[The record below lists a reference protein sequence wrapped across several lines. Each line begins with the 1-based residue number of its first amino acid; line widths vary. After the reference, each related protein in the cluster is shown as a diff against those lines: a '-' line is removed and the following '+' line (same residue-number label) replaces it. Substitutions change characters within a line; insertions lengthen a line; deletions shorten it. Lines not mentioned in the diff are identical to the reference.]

1 MSEGINFE
9 DIGDSGSGLVNFLDH
24 GPAHQESI
32 GLAIREFDP
41 VLLSNFNFRN
51 PDSFKFNVLTS
62 GLEEVRAILHY
73 QLLQKHLLIVATR
86 INSLLIDSSVR
97 ALAELSLL
105 EMKKI
110 MIPNAIVRY
119 QKVLNKSF
127 DSING
132 TTVKMEQSYY
142 RQNLSSNCHPV
153 MYSVHSKKNQQR
165 TTIAKEYQSYQT
177 VVI

>member
-9 DIGDSGSGLVNFLDH
+9 DLGDAGSGLVNFLDH

-51 PDSFKFNVLTS
+51 PDSFKYNILTS

-86 INSLLIDSSVR
+86 INALLIDSSVR

-105 EMKKI
+105 EKKKI

-119 QKVLNKSF
+119 
-127 DSING
+127 
-132 TTVKMEQSYY
+132 
-142 RQNLSSNCHPV
+142 
-153 MYSVHSKKNQQR
+153 
-165 TTIAKEYQSYQT
+165 
-177 VVI
+177 